1 MLTLHNTT
9 NYELRQIIPNSMQS
23 IDNNCPYGKEFNR
36 CYIPAKNIG
45 YALAPIVIN
54 GLTFS
59 SCTLSTDGRDS
70 NDDIIDASTLA
81 SDIVLFNKAGEKEQI
96 KYIRVLTHDPINT
109 AAKIIGLAEEEHEFN
124 FEYVSEAIQGLYDKC
139 LAQTN
144 ARNGIDIE
152 EYEYKSSVFIN
163 KEYNCV
169 VECVNYDDT
178 DQASTIYLTIGLLP
192 IFMENLRDKLG
203 DDELDYFKRLV
214 RRSQIKR
221 INNSEIGSVFEALTN
236 TSKYKN
242 VLKEVRIKAAISA
255 LASARLNSARNT
267 MYQAQD
273 HAQNSLDSYARYKKQ
288 YYEAQD
294 IVRTLEGN
302 EEQFREEVSAAI
314 SLDAIK
320 DVTVQESTIYTL
332 FETTLSYYDEEEAAL
347 VLDNKP
353 ETPAVR
359 LFKQIFIEQK
369 YKLHVVGQYSFSF
382 GSNTMFRSPSALNT
396 STMYENDTLFNP
408 HIQYYSCLGD
418 YQAELRAAQAKGDLL
433 IYNNLCVSSL
443 SSLNFRDGTVINRF
457 LNDLD
462 QQMEY
467 DYENGTEAIRTL
479 CTGKCLEDKEGNR
492 ISLRDWYIIDRKER
506 IED

>member
-9 NYELRQIIPNSMQS
+9 NYELRQIVPNSMQY

-36 CYIPAKNIG
+36 SYIPAKNIG

-70 NDDIIDASTLA
+70 NDMNIDATTLT
-81 SDIVLFNKAGEKEQI
+81 SDIVMFNKAGGKDQI
-96 KYIRVLTHDPINT
+96 KYIRVLTYSPAN
-109 AAKIIGLAEEEHEFN
+109 AANKIIELAKDEHEFN
-124 FEYVSEAIQGLYDKC
+124 FEYVSEEIQGLYYKC
-139 LAQTN
+139 LAQVD
-144 ARNGIDIE
+144 ARNGE
-152 EYEYKSSVFIN
+152 EDHTHTSTVVIN

-169 VECVNYDDT
+169 VECVDYDDT

-192 IFMENLRDKLG
+192 VFMENLRDKLG

-236 TSKYKN
+236 TSKYRN

-332 FETTLSYYDEEEAAL
+332 FETTLSYYDEEEASL
-347 VLDNKP
+347 VLDNKL
-353 ETPAVR
+353 ESPAVR

-382 GSNTMFRSPSALNT
+382 GSNAMFRSPSSLNT
-396 STMYENDTLFNP
+396 STMYEHDALFNP

-462 QQMEY
+462 DQMEN
-467 DYENGTEAIRTL
+467 DYENGNEAIRTL
-479 CTGKCLEDKEGNR
+479 CTGKCLEDKQGNR
-492 ISLRDWYIIDRKER
+492 ISLREWYIVDRKER
-506 IED
+506 TEK